1 MDYVSHGLWSYI
13 IFHRIRRPFLA
24 VCFGLL
30 PDTLSWVVYAIYR
43 LFREGEFGKPVLGQI
58 PAWTFVL
65 YDLSHSLIVAIV
77 AILIILAAFRRVPVY
92 VFAWPIA
99 IIIDALTHTRDFLPT
114 PFLWPISDWTFPGIR
129 WSSWQFLLVNYVL
142 IIIAMAAI
150 LYWRRKR
157 GRVQL

>member
-13 IFHRIRRPFLA
+13 IFHRIRRPLFA

-43 LFREGEFGKPVLGQI
+43 LLREGAFGRPVLGDI
-58 PAWTFVL
+58 PAWAFVL
-65 YDLSHSLIVAIV
+65 YDISHSLIVAV
-77 AILIILAAFRRVPVY
+77 AVMLVILATLKRIPAY
-92 VFAWPIA
+92 VFAWPLA

-129 WSSWQFLLVNYVL
+129 WSSWQFLLVNYAL
-142 IIIAMAAI
+142 IVISMAAI

-157 GRVQL
+157 KRA